1 MTDEDKAAIEL
12 YARTGARHDEIRARA
27 IKAFRCYLLSSG
39 PKAEW
44 NLHMKF
50 MSEVD
55 TPCPDYSL
63 RAMYRKQLLGA
74 QP

>member
-1 MTDEDKAAIEL
+1 MTDEDKQTIEV

-27 IKAFRCYLLSSG
+27 IKAYRRCLSST

-44 NLHMKF
+44 DIHMKF

-55 TPCPDYSL
+55 TPVPDYTL
-63 RAMYRKQLLGA
+63 RATYRKQLLGGK
-74 QP
+74 